1 MEKVTRLLV
10 GILFLS
16 MVSSVTVI
24 AQPVID
30 GAFDGTEIWGE
41 PVAIADGIGGWG
53 AAGGFPAGNADSL
66 LITQDDTYYYF
77 AAKVVVTSW
86 QSWGFIIDT
95 KSGGGSED
103 VWGFPITYGYSDLP
117 DYVIRGT
124 FGREPVHTNPARP
137 VAEVFEWNETSSNWD
152 KQQFGA
158 ADTLAYTEYASD
170 WKDDITNQIDFV
182 EVRVPKSNLGN
193 PVVLKA
199 QFFVG
204 GDNPNLQATFDAV
217 PDDENSTSW
226 NDQTTLDN
234 YASPLVEVSGDAG
247 WRLLSFPT
255 AGATINDIS
264 DDTPVQGITGG
275 ADAGS
280 SSNVKI
286 YDESGV
292 FEDPVNVSTV
302 IDSGLGFALYFYNNT
317 INESSE
323 LPVTLHA
330 NGSEPSSDVT
340 VTLNPTAS
348 GYTLV
353 GNPFQSNLNTNAL
366 TASGSGISNTIGLWN
381 DGSGSYA
388 TPDRTTSYIVSPWQG
403 FWVQTVSA
411 AATTL
416 TIPASGKTSSD
427 TSGTFFSK
435 TANNR
440 GDIHFTFSSETTFD
454 EAIRL
459 AFREGATFG
468 YDADDFGKLT
478 PLLASYAT
486 MAFASNGTL
495 KSVES
500 LPYDLD
506 QEVTVELQPQLVG
519 VSGEFTVAW
528 NGLETIPAEW
538 ELTLHDYEMESSVN
552 MREVSEYVF
561 TAGAQAKAN
570 SNPLSLLTGPAAV
583 AMKAKTES
591 NRFGI
596 TIRPASVNSEVGETP
611 LVFGL
616 EQNYP
621 NPFNPSTTISYTL
634 ETADNV
640 NISVYTLMGQK
651 VATLV
656 NEAKTAGTY
665 SVRWNAAGA
674 ASGMYYYRLEA
685 GGQSITRKMTLIK

>member
-1 MEKVTRLLV
+1 MEKVIRLLMGV
-10 GILFLS
+10 LFLS

-30 GAFDGTEIWGE
+30 GTFDGTEIWGE
-41 PVAIADGIGGWG
+41 PVAIADGKEGLIRHSE
-53 AAGGFPAGNADSL
+53 PNVDSL
-66 LITQDDTYYYF
+66 FITQDDTYYYF
-77 AAKVVVTSW
+77 AARIVFVTSW
-86 QSWGFIIDT
+86 QSWGFTINT
-95 KSGGGSED
+95 KSGGGAEE
-103 VWGFPITYGYSDLP
+103 VWGYNITYGYNDLP

-124 FGREPVHTNPARP
+124 FGREPEHGNPARP

-170 WKDDITNQIDFV
+170 WKDDVTINQIDFV
-182 EVRVPKSNLGN
+182 EVRLPKSNLGN

-199 QFFVG
+199 QFYVG
-204 GDNPNLQATFDAV
+204 GDVVGTHGTFDAV
-217 PDDENSTSW
+217 PDDQNARSW
-226 NDQTTLDN
+226 GDATTLDN
-234 YASPLVEVSGDAG
+234 YASPLVEISGDAG

-255 AGATINDIS
+255 AGATIRDIS

-292 FEDPVNVSTV
+292 FEDPASVSTV
-302 IDSGLGFALYFYNNT
+302 IDSGLGFALYFYDNT

-340 VTLNPTAS
+340 VPLYS
-348 GYTLV
+348 GAANQFTLV
-353 GNPFQSNLNTNAL
+353 GNPFASNYNTNSI
-366 TASGSGISNTIGLWN
+366 TATGGSIQNTIGLWN
-381 DGSGSYA
+381 DATGSYSMQN
-388 TPDRTTSYIVSPWQG
+388 RTTSYVIPPWQG
-403 FWVQTVSA
+403 FWVETSDASVTSI
-411 AATTL
+411 TFPT
-416 TIPASGKTSSD
+416 SGKTSSD
-427 TSGTFFSK
+427 TTGTFFSK
-435 TANNR
+435 TVNNR
-440 GDIHFTFSSETTFD
+440 GDIHFTLSSATTYD
-454 EAIRL
+454 EALRL

-468 YDADDFGKLT
+468 YDSDDFGKLT

-486 MAFASNGTL
+486 MAFASNGML

-506 QEVTVELQPQLVG
+506 QEVTVELQLQLVG
-519 VSGEFTVAW
+519 VSGEFTFAW
-528 NGLETIPAEW
+528 KGLETIPAEW
-538 ELTLHDYEMESSVN
+538 ELTLHDYEMDASVN
-552 MREVSEYVF
+552 MRDASDYVF
-561 TAGAQAKAN
+561 TSSTQARAN
-570 SNPLSLLTGPAAV
+570 PNPLSLLTGPAAV
-583 AMKAKTES
+583 AMKAKTEG

-596 TIRPASVNSEVGETP
+596 TIRPTSVSSELDEKP
-611 LVFGL
+611 LSFGL

-634 ETADNV
+634 ETAGNV

-656 NEAKTAGTY
+656 DEAKTAGTH
-665 SVRWNAAGA
+665 SVRWNAAEA

>member
-1 MEKVTRLLV
+1 MKKVTRLLV

-24 AQPVID
+24 AQPIID

-41 PVAIADGIGGWG
+41 PVAIADGLPGWV
-53 AAGGFPAGNADSL
+53 NVQSNVDSL
-66 LITQDDTYYYF
+66 FITQDDTYYYF
-77 AAKVVVTSW
+77 AARILKVLNW
-86 QSWGFIIDT
+86 QSWGFTINT
-95 KSGGGSED
+95 KPGGGSEE
-103 VWGFPITYGYSDLP
+103 VWGYSIVYGYDDLP
-117 DYVIRGT
+117 DYVIKGN
-124 FGREPVHTNPARP
+124 FGKNRAPY
-137 VAEVFEWNETSSNWD
+137 AEVREWDETNLEWV

-158 ADTLAYTEYASD
+158 ADSLADTEFSSD
-170 WKDDITNQIDFV
+170 DPNDYV

-199 QFFVG
+199 QFYIS
-204 GDNPNLQATFDAV
+204 GDVASAHSNFDAV
-217 PDDENSTSW
+217 PDDENLTNWGDS
-226 NDQTTLDN
+226 TTLDN

-247 WRLLSFPT
+247 WRLLSFPI
-255 AGATINDIS
+255 AGAKISSIS

-292 FEDPVNVSTV
+292 FEDPASVSTV
-302 IDSGLGFALYFYNNT
+302 IDSGLGFALYFYDNT

-388 TPDRTTSYIVSPWQG
+388 TPDRTTSYIVSPWQA

-411 AATTL
+411 ASTTL
-416 TIPASGKTSSD
+416 TIPTSGKTSSD

-440 GDIHFTFSSETTFD
+440 GDIHFTLSSETTFD

-459 AFREGATFG
+459 AFREDATYG

-486 MAFASNGTL
+486 MAFASNDML

-506 QEVTVELQPQLVG
+506 QEVTVELHPQLVG
-519 VSGEFTVAW
+519 VSGEFAVAW

-538 ELTLHDYEMESSVN
+538 ELTLHDYEMDVSVN
-552 MREVSEYVF
+552 MRDASEYVF
-561 TAGAQAKAN
+561 TAGAQAKIN
-570 SNPLSLLTGPAAV
+570 PNPLSLLTGPAAV

-596 TIRPASVNSEVGETP
+596 TIRPTSVNNEVGDTP

-634 ETADNV
+634 ETAGNV
-640 NISVYTLMGQK
+640 NISVYTLMGQR

-665 SVRWNAAGA
+665 SVRWNATGA

-685 GGQSITRKMTLIK
+685 NGQSITRKMTLIK